1 MRHFF
6 NIIATSITDKN
17 KEYVAAIEA
26 KHYPIYGVQ
35 WHPERQ
41 KTAGQFIDF
50 FISEIKK
57 NNHKCVS
64 THSGA
69 YLRTILTPHKCSQYP
84 EHKNLL
90 CYFF

>member
-1 MRHFF
+1 MA
-6 NIIATSITDKN
+6 NN
-17 KEYVAAIEA
+17 GKEYVAAIEA

-41 KTAGQFIDF
+41 RTTGHFVDF
-50 FISEIKK
+50 FISELKK
-57 NNHKCVS
+57 NTHKCTS
-64 THSGA
+64 CS
-69 YLRTILTPHKCSQYP
+69 YLRTIMSPHKCSQYQ